1 MFNTLNIEKMK
12 TKNYLLIVVILIAGI
27 AVSSCKKTESA
38 NPASNGTMS
47 LTVDGGSWSASL
59 SVQAVNTNG
68 VINITGSDSGG
79 KQASVVLYNVV
90 APGTYA
96 VGPNSGNQSNQ
107 LRWTQGL
114 GQTDTFV
121 ANGILGNGSVTIDE
135 LTDSKVSGSFN
146 FTGFAD
152 ATTSKP
158 ISDGQFNANF

>member
-1 MFNTLNIEKMK
+1 MK
-12 TKNYLLIVVILIAGI
+12 TKNLLVFMILVAGI
-27 AVSSCKKTESA
+27 AITSCKKTETA

-79 KQASVVLYNVV
+79 KQASVVLYNVTTE
-90 APGTYA
+90 GTYL

-121 ANGILGNGSVTIDE
+121 ANGVLGDGTVTIDE
-135 LTDSKVSGSFN
+135 LTDSKIVGSFN

-152 ATTSKP
+152 ATTSKV